1 MIISKLFRGTQA
13 DIEDCLALLRYRG
26 AAIDLKRLKDRYR
39 ETASYSISEDKMIRN
54 FELFLKTMKKEL
66 GRG

>member
-1 MIISKLFRGTQA
+1 V
-13 DIEDCLALLRYRG
+13 DVEDCLALLRYKG
-26 AAIDLKRLKDRYR
+26 VAIDPKRLEDRYR

-54 FELFLKTMKKEL
+54 LELFLKTMKKEL